1 MLKILALLCIIP
13 SGALFVK
20 YLLEYKRDTVSMLEE
35 FVNFFLFLE
44 EGIRSRLAPTRDLI
58 EEYKCCDELKTILR
72 QPEKLSSSRVS
83 CMIYPTDLKT
93 IVSIL
98 ESDGRI
104 GYTRLADMAQSVG
117 EGLASAL
124 ASEKEKLSGE
134 EKIYPLIATAIAAG
148 LFILVI

>member
-1 MLKILALLCIIP
+1 M
-13 SGALFVK
+13 S
-20 YLLEYKRDTVSMLEE
+20 
-35 FVNFFLFLE
+35 
-44 EGIRSRLAPTRDLI
+44 
-58 EEYKCCDELKTILR
+58 
-72 QPEKLSSSRVS
+72 
-83 CMIYPTDLKT
+83 
-93 IVSIL
+93 IV